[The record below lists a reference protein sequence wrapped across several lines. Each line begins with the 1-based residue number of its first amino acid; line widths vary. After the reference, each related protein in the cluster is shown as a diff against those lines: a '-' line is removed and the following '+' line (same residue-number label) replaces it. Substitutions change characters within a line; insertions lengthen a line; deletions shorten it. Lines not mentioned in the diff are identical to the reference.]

1 MKYKITLFVS
11 KFMKVG
17 EEYMTVEVP
26 TEFVM
31 EWDTIMDF
39 ICCLVDGSDKP
50 MKFEIK
56 KIEEE

>member
-1 MKYKITLFVS
+1 MKYKVTLFVS

-17 EEYMTVEVP
+17 EEYMTVDVP

-31 EWDTIMDF
+31 DWDAIMNF
-39 ICCLVDGSDKP
+39 IGCLVDGSDKP

>member
-1 MKYKITLFVS
+1 MKYKVTLFVS

-17 EEYMTVEVP
+17 EEYMTVDVP

-31 EWDTIMDF
+31 DWDAIMNL
-39 ICCLVDGSDKP
+39 IGCLVDGSDKP

>member
-1 MKYKITLFVS
+1 MKYKVTLFVS

-17 EEYMTVEVP
+17 EEYMTVDVP

-31 EWDTIMDF
+31 DWDAIMNL
-39 ICCLVDGSDKP
+39 IECLVDGSDKP